1 MTSTSN
7 YTPPTPTPTL
17 SVKVERPLKV
27 ELGTQ
32 SLVIQPAPIKLDV
45 NTSTDWA
52 AVGATSLVGIGSI
65 ATAAAIAYIT
75 RANQKSQNRA
85 HTASLRQKW
94 QEELRS
100 SVSEYMGILMLAQFV
115 SEKHDKDSDEFRDAK
130 LSHTIELMKIH
141 SRIILMLDKKQKYS
155 SEIEEL
161 MVSCTNHH
169 IKNDREELAAGMKK
183 LREKFR
189 DVLEKTWGDIK
200 IDLNA

>member
-1 MTSTSN
+1 
-7 YTPPTPTPTL
+7 
-17 SVKVERPLKV
+17 
-27 ELGTQ
+27 
-32 SLVIQPAPIKLDV
+32 
-45 NTSTDWA
+45 
-52 AVGATSLVGIGSI
+52 
-65 ATAAAIAYIT
+65 
-75 RANQKSQNRA
+75 
-85 HTASLRQKW
+85 
-94 QEELRS
+94 
-100 SVSEYMGILMLAQFV
+100 MLAQFV